1 MVAVPDDEQS
11 FFAAKSS
18 ELIAKLLGTT
28 GVKPDEYILDDD
40 TLLEVAAFFLR
51 DIYRIDQQ
59 QRGTVS
65 IAKWAGYWAFWIR
78 KLKPISMVAKDAY
91 YKITVEDAVNINE
104 LIAIQFALEIVGEY
118 RSEAK
123 FEDRVMQACT
133 LAAEDKCDG
142 VECFW
147 KHAEKYLNFGEE
159 FFSEYII
166 YSMRNRTFGP
176 HHFAL
181 LIENMIFA
189 SCRGLP
195 D

>member
-1 MVAVPDDEQS
+1 MVTVPDDEQE

-18 ELIAKLLGTT
+18 EVIEQLLASK
-28 GVKPDEYILDDD
+28 GVEESEYSLDDD
-40 TLLEVAAFFLR
+40 VLLEIAAFFLR

-78 KLKPISMVAKDAY
+78 KLKPISMTEIEQY
-91 YKITVEDAVNINE
+91 SHITVEDAVNINE
-104 LIAIQFALEIVGEY
+104 LIAVQFALEIVGSY
-118 RSEAK
+118 RADAK
-123 FEDRVMQACT
+123 FEDRVMLACSK
-133 LAAEDKCDG
+133 AQERQCNG
-142 VECFW
+142 VDCFW
-147 KHAEKYLNFGEE
+147 KHAEKYLNFGDE
-159 FFSEYII
+159 FFLKYIL

-181 LIENMIFA
+181 LIENIIFA
-189 SCRGLP
+189 SCDGIE